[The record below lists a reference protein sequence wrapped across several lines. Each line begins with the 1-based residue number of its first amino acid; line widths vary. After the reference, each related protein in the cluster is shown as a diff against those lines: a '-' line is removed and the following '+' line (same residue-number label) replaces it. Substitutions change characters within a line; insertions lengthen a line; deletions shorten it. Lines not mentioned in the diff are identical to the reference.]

1 MPAYL
6 SPKPSRETDPAS
18 ADVASGSDSLV
29 GSVNADTEGSE
40 PAEIS
45 DPELAPI
52 LEADGASGSL
62 SAASPSVSCSCSR
75 AESSPDAVAR
85 EVGTLA
91 SGEEA
96 EVVESSLAALPE
108 TAEASAAGSSPDAA
122 AREVGTLASGDGPE
136 AVEGSSVGALGAV
149 RASAVESA

>member
-6 SPKPSRETDPAS
+6 GPKPSRETDPAS
-18 ADVASGSDSLV
+18 ADAASDSDSLV
-29 GSVNADTEGSE
+29 GSVGAEAEGSE

-75 AESSPDAVAR
+75 AGSSPDAVAR

-96 EVVESSLAALPE
+96 E
-108 TAEASAAGSSPDAA
+108 
-122 AREVGTLASGDGPE
+122 
-136 AVEGSSVGALGAV
+136 AVEGW
-149 RASAVESA
+149 

>member
-6 SPKPSRETDPAS
+6 GPKPSRETDPAS
-18 ADVASGSDSLV
+18 ADAASDSDSLV
-29 GSVNADTEGSE
+29 GSVDAEAEGSE

-75 AESSPDAVAR
+75 A
-85 EVGTLA
+85 
-91 SGEEA
+91 
-96 EVVESSLAALPE
+96 
-108 TAEASAAGSSPDAA
+108 GSSPDAA
-122 AREVGTLASGDGPE
+122 AREVGTLASGE
-136 AVEGSSVGALGAV
+136 EVEVVKACPWEQV
-149 RASAVESA
+149 KP